1 MIIYTWLTEFS
12 STTYS
17 LKRILILCPFS
28 IHFEFFIF
36 DTNWR
41 FYYNNVMSCSI
52 LSIFFLF
59 SIYTITPFCDF
70 IHCTRHKTFHFWI
83 LTQLF
88 VFFFINLYNTNNNA
102 SIVLTS
108 WKSCIY
114 SIFEYL
120 CTIYKVFLYIYT
132 TSLYWTVVC
141 R

>member
-1 MIIYTWLTEFS
+1 MIIYTWLTVFS

-59 SIYTITPFCDF
+59 SIYTSTLFCDF
-70 IHCTRHKTFHFWI
+70 IHCTRHKTFHLWI
-83 LTQLF
+83 LTQLL
-88 VFFFINLYNTNNNA
+88 VFFISTFATLITMLA
-102 SIVLTS
+102 FVLFS
-108 WKSCIY
+108 QMSFIY
-114 SIFEYL
+114 SIFEYS
-120 CTIYKVFLYIYT
+120 CTIYNVFLMYLRSPYFT
-132 TSLYWTVVC
+132 EL
-141 R
+141 